1 MLHALSR
8 VTKFIDVTKRK
19 VSPMFH
25 SRNIISKINR
35 LHERPLRL
43 GYDDSKQ
50 LSFRDLLTH
59 FSPVAHFYTPK
70 KRQKTFG
77 FLSFSEGI
85 EM

>member
-8 VTKFIDVTKRK
+8 VTKFIDITKRK

-25 SRNIISKINR
+25 SRNITSKIIR

-50 LSFRDLLTH
+50 LSFRDPLTH
-59 FSPVAHFYTPK
+59 FIPVSHFYASN
-70 KRQKTFG
+70 KRQKTFS
-77 FLSFSEGI
+77 FLMFQRV
-85 EM
+85 